1 MPNRGILGSVI
12 TSHDCSE
19 QPPVMQLTW
28 FGDWWVAK
36 KQGFI
41 PWTKGKHPLTSPR
54 QKFSTHSQPSD
65 LFFPVPRGK
74 KGIMAG
80 PICKMVHLSGGP
92 WYKFPCREL
101 KRRSLLAI
109 AILHCTLDANN
120 TQAGSTASAC
130 YSSSADG
137 VAAKLSLQDWEMD
150 FLFYKQNHVQMNWG
164 WPTDHRIKSIA

>member
-1 MPNRGILGSVI
+1 MIAQSSLQSRSWPDLETDELQRSRALYPGPKES
-12 TSHDCSE
+12 
-19 QPPVMQLTW
+19 
-28 FGDWWVAK
+28 
-36 KQGFI
+36 I
-41 PWTKGKHPLTSPR
+41 PWPAQDRNSAPTRNPVIFFSLSPGEKKELW
-54 QKFSTHSQPSD
+54 QGPSA
-65 LFFPVPRGK
+65 K
-74 KGIMAG
+74 W
-80 PICKMVHLSGGP
+80 SGGP